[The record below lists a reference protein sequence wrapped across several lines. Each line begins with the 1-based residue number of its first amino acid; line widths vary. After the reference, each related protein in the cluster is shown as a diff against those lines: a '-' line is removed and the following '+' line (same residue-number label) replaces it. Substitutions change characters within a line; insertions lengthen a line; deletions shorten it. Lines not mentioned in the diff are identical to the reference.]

1 MHSATAYRHGSPAE
15 NRPGGRCRCVQ
26 CTMKFADALAADGSA
41 LAGDALYA
49 ARAQH
54 LLLWEDSDQR
64 TVWSAA
70 LPELEFFLDANG
82 VY

>member
-1 MHSATAYRHGSPAE
+1 
-15 NRPGGRCRCVQ
+15 
-26 CTMKFADALAADGSA
+26 MKFADALAADGSA

-54 LLLWEDSDQR
+54 LPLWEDSDQR